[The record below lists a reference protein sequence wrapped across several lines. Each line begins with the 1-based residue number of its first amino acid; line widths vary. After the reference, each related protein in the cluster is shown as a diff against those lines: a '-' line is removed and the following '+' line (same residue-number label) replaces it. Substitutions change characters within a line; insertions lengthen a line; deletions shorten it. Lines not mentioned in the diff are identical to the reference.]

1 MKHFFR
7 YLWIAPLLVALGLAP
22 LLSCARKPEA
32 VEENEEHAEGGEGQG
47 EEEENAE
54 GGEHAEGEEHKEGV
68 VELRPEARANARIQ
82 IGRVEARPLAAA
94 IQTTGE
100 VGLNEDRVAHV
111 GARVPGRIAAVRVTL
126 GQKVGQGQALAVIDS
141 TELAQAKADYVTARA
156 REDLARTT
164 FEREDRLAIEKI
176 SSQKEVL
183 EARAAL
189 LEAEAVRRNTEE
201 TLRIFGL
208 TSGQIRSLRSGE
220 TGASLL
226 PVAAPFAGT
235 IVDKEANLGE
245 VVGTEETLFTV
256 ADLRRVWIWI
266 DVFEKDLRRVQLGN
280 EVSFEADAYPNEAF
294 AGKVS
299 FLSAGVDPGTRKVR
313 ARIDAE
319 NSDGRL
325 RPGLFVRIQL
335 SETQSEASEALVPTV
350 PDSAVQR
357 RGESFVAFVPESD
370 SRFRMR
376 EVRVGR
382 RSGGFVEILD
392 GLKVGEP
399 VVVNGVFFLVSEAS
413 KESFGSDDD

>member
-1 MKHFFR
+1 MKRFFR

-32 VEENEEHAEGGEGQG
+32 VDGNQEHAEVEEGQGKEGERAEGGEP
-47 EEEENAE
+47 
-54 GGEHAEGEEHKEGV
+54 AEGEEHEEGV
-68 VELRPEARANARIQ
+68 VELRPEARANARLQ
-82 IGRVEARPLAAA
+82 IGRVEARPLAGE

-141 TELAQAKADYVTARA
+141 TELAKAKADYFTARA

-164 FEREDRLAIEKI
+164 FEREDRLAAEKI
-176 SSQKEVL
+176 SSQREVL

-189 LEAEAVRRNTEE
+189 LEAEATRRNAEE

-235 IVDKEANLGE
+235 IVEKEANLGE
-245 VVGTEETLFTV
+245 VVGTEESLFTV

-266 DVFEKDLRRVQLGN
+266 DVFEKDLRRVRLGN

-299 FLSAGVDPGTRKVR
+299 FLSASVDSGTRKVR

-319 NSDGRL
+319 NSAGRL
-325 RPGLFVRIQL
+325 RPGMFVRIRL
-335 SETQSEASEALVPTV
+335 AETQSGAAEARVPTV